1 MLPYQTPLPPP
12 KKKKKQSRFWKWSP
26 AKCWP
31 PHKYKKPAPIVKVS
45 HMSVI
50 YFCLG
55 FRCYLYIGGVQTNE
69 VTDCKESWL

>member
-12 KKKKKQSRFWKWSP
+12 KKKKKNNQDFENDPRQNG
-26 AKCWP
+26 WP

-50 YFCLG
+50 YF
-55 FRCYLYIGGVQTNE
+55 FW
-69 VTDCKESWL
+69 D